1 MIKKDIDSN
10 TKLAKIVEGI
20 QELKGKRIVI
30 VDMADLPDAPCS
42 YFVICQGDSNTH
54 VNSITNSVRR
64 WMREKIKIHSEE
76 IDGLDNCRW
85 VAMDYGEIIVHIFQR
100 TEREFYDIENL
111 WLNAKL
117 KWYEDIE

>member
-1 MIKKDIDSN
+1 MAKKQIESSI
-10 TKLAKIVEGI
+10 KLAKIVEGI
-20 QELKGKRIVI
+20 QELKGKRIVT
-30 VDMADLPDAPCS
+30 VDMTGLQEAPCS

-64 WMREKIKIHSEE
+64 WVREKIHVHSQE
-76 IDGLDNCRW
+76 IDGLENCRW

-100 TEREFYDIENL
+100 FDREFYDLENL

-117 KWYEDIE
+117 TWYEDVA

>member
-117 KWYEDIE
+117 KWYEDIK